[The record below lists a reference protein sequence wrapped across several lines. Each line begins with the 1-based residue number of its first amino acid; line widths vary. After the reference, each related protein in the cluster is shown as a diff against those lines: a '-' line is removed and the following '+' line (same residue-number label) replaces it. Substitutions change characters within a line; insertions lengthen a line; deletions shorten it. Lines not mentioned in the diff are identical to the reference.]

1 MDIKKTNKENLVQY
15 SFFTF
20 GERIKSLGMATDCFE
35 NLLKVMMLQNKV
47 HTYKHTIL
55 HTISG
60 VYGSRLR
67 MPGII
72 TEKTD
77 FQVVI
82 FRVPIF
88 LNPPHK

>member
-20 GERIKSLGMATDCFE
+20 GERIKGLGMVTDCFE
-35 NLLKVMMLQNKV
+35 NLLKVMILWNKA

-55 HTISG
+55 HTFSG
-60 VYGSRLR
+60 AYGSMLR

-88 LNPPHK
+88 LNRPHK